1 MFLDITSMGGAMTP
15 NPPSA
20 LEAMMTPDERI
31 AAEADAARWRY
42 GFFIVLVGLLVV
54 LLGFTVSVLNS
65 GEVATLFAGVCGVVG
80 TIIGAYFGV
89 QAGQA
94 GKDRAEAEL
103 RRVNDLAIRMAAYVD
118 PAYIDQVLGPR
129 RDGRVFAANA
139 PVAPPATTGSDPGT
153 TSARA

>member
-1 MFLDITSMGGAMTP
+1 MTA

-20 LEAMMTPDERI
+20 LESMMTPDERT

-42 GFFIVLVGLLVV
+42 GFFIVLAGLVV
-54 LLGFTVSVLNS
+54 VLVGFTVSVLNS
-65 GEVATLFAGVCGVVG
+65 GEVATMFAGVCGVVG

-103 RRVNDLAIRMAAYVD
+103 RRVNDMAIRMAAYID
-118 PAYIDQVLGPR
+118 RAQIDQALGPR
-129 RDGRVFAANA
+129 RDRRPAVTY
-139 PVAPPATTGSDPGT
+139 PPAPAPTTNPHVDPDVDPA
-153 TSARA
+153 SR